1 MKNSF
6 HDELK
11 AAGAIENLRQLVEAM
26 YRQIFGME
34 RPQNPG
40 SNSLT
45 TKNIES
51 SRKTN
56 FWDRNYHSKSSNTWN
71 EYYKRLQELQMNCT
85 TENKLSLHNNE
96 PCVVPDVEFTQP
108 LLAMDGKMTSQLK
121 DKSIRCNNLNKQKH
135 KQTMP
140 RSYPKLRFKR
150 SEIAKIVPFL
160 VILCI
165 ISVGLFFDTWI
176 EPSLMTVQH
185 GQIWASSLRLFGF
198 MAFVWAVSIMILD
211 GVPFVRMQSLLL
223 IFWAISMHLKS

>member
-6 HDELK
+6 DDELK
-11 AAGAIENLRQLVEAM
+11 AAGAIENLRQLVDVM
-26 YRQIFGME
+26 YRQFIRME

-40 SNSLT
+40 LTSLT
-45 TKNIES
+45 IKNIES

-71 EYYKRLQELQMNCT
+71 EYYKRLRESQMNCT

-96 PCVVPDVEFTQP
+96 PFVVPDVEFTQP
-108 LLAMDGKMTSQLK
+108 ILAKDGKMPSQFK
-121 DKSIRCNNLNKQKH
+121 DNSIRSNNPNKQKH

-150 SEIAKIVPFL
+150 SEIAQIFPFL
-160 VILCI
+160 VVLCI
-165 ISVGLFFDTWI
+165 ISVGLFFDSWI
-176 EPSLMTVQH
+176 EPSLMKVQH

-198 MAFVWAVSIMILD
+198 MAFVWAVAIMILD
-211 GVPFVRMQSLLL
+211 GVPFVRMQSLVL